1 MPDLSDRLLVALD
14 VDGLDQATTLLDKL
28 TGVVTGCKIGN
39 QLFTAA
45 GPAAVE
51 AARKRG
57 FRVFLDLKYHDIPNT
72 VAGAVREATRLGVF
86 MLNVHAAGGLDMMR
100 AAAEAATKAAR
111 DLAVPRPLCLG
122 VTVLTSLDRH
132 ALDAELGIVSTVES
146 HVLRLAGLAKAAGLD
161 GCVASPREIGPL
173 RLQLGKNFVIV
184 TPGIRARRD
193 STGGHAPRKEG
204 GMGGSGTGAPHEKMG
219 LGGSGTG
226 GQAPSSEGGLG
237 GSGTGPPSQKDDQ
250 VRTAT
255 AAAAIEAGADYIVV
269 GRPIT
274 AAPNPRSAA
283 EAMLEELRG

>member
-1 MPDLSDRLLVALD
+1 MGDPSDRLLVALD
-14 VDGLDQATTLLDKL
+14 VDGLDQATSLLDNVS
-28 TGVVTGCKIGN
+28 GVVTGCKIGN

-72 VAGAVREATRLGVF
+72 VAGAVREAAT
-86 MLNVHAAGGLDMMR
+86 R
-100 AAAEAATKAAR
+100 AAK
-111 DLAVPRPLCLG
+111 DLAVPRPICLG

-161 GCVASPREIGPL
+161 GCVASAREIGPL
-173 RLQLGKNFVIV
+173 RLQFGKKFVIV
-184 TPGIRARRD
+184 TPGIRPA
-193 STGGHAPRKEG
+193 GGSPGIRAPSKEG
-204 GMGGSGTGAPHEKMG
+204 GMGGSGNGSPHEK
-219 LGGSGTG
+219 
-226 GQAPSSEGGLG
+226 
-237 GSGTGPPSQKDDQ
+237 TGPPSQAIIATPSGDDQ

-274 AAPNPRSAA
+274 TAPNPRAA
-283 EAMLEELRG
+283 AQAVLEELSG